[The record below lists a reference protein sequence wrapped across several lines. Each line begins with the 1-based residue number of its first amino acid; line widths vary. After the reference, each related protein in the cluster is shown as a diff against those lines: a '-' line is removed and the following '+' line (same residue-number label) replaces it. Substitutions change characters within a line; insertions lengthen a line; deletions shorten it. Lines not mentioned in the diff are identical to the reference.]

1 MKKIISLLLVAVL
14 TMGSAFAGEGMWLLN
29 KLKQVNEAQMRKLGF
44 KLTAEEIYSLN
55 QASMKD
61 AVARLGGGFCT
72 GEVVSA
78 DGLMLTNHH
87 CGFDAIQKISSVE
100 HDYLTDGFWAMTR
113 DQESL
118 AAFEV
123 SFLQYIT
130 DVTDT
135 VMS

>member
-72 GEVVSA
+72 G
-78 DGLMLTNHH
+78 
-87 CGFDAIQKISSVE
+87 
-100 HDYLTDGFWAMTR
+100 
-113 DQESL
+113 
-118 AAFEV
+118 
-123 SFLQYIT
+123 
-130 DVTDT
+130 
-135 VMS
+135 